1 MEDFVDVNTRA
12 VEGAHGVVVAA
23 NVGAGDGK
31 AGKDAF
37 GARVCED
44 FGIEL
49 PISIGRGVAA
59 YGTGSGGGVGANL
72 ELAGEHVLHAAI
84 ALDDHDKIDAFNAYL
99 KSPIHAGDGEEC
111 RGAPTL
117 TGAAGSYATTTFGA
131 EHESAFDHVGH
142 DGDAFRVIEHFF
154 RDASIRSG
162 HDLVKDLTGVRE
174 AVVCRF
180 KRGVGPTE
188 SSQTQE
194 RN

>member
-1 MEDFVDVNTRA
+1 MPVMAKNAGALQPSRVRQVATPRPPSAPNT
-12 VEGAHGVVVAA
+12 
-23 NVGAGDGK
+23 N
-31 AGKDAF
+31 
-37 GARVCED
+37 
-44 FGIEL
+44 
-49 PISIGRGVAA
+49 P
-59 YGTGSGGGVGANL
+59 
-72 ELAGEHVLHAAI
+72 
-84 ALDDHDKIDAFNAYL
+84 
-99 KSPIHAGDGEEC
+99 P
-111 RGAPTL
+111 L
-117 TGAAGSYATTTFGA
+117 TMW
-131 EHESAFDHVGH
+131 GH

>member
-1 MEDFVDVNTRA
+1 VEDFVDVNTRA

-131 EHESAFDHVGH
+131 EHESAFDHVG
-142 DGDAFRVIEHFF
+142 ARRRCIS
-154 RDASIRSG
+154 RDRALLPG
-162 HDLVKDLTGVRE
+162 CLY
-174 AVVCRF
+174 
-180 KRGVGPTE
+180 P
-188 SSQTQE
+188 E
-194 RN
+194 RP